1 MGLQV
6 KLGHLASSYGQ
17 YTTRRKGGRLPGTL
31 VQLRGADGGVAGPV
45 YSLAEINIKNAEK
58 VNTIN
63 KAFDEVQKELQQL
76 SKGTA
81 AEPQKSPQVSTDRE
95 EEPANMDAATT
106 LLAQL

>member
-1 MGLQV
+1 MGKSRAQAAKAV
-6 KLGHLASSYGQ
+6 SVFRIARSGAV
-17 YTTRRKGGRLPGTL
+17 RAKGKGKAR
-31 VQLRGADGGVAGPV
+31 PV
-45 YSLAEINIKNAEK
+45 TSALKRINIKNAEK